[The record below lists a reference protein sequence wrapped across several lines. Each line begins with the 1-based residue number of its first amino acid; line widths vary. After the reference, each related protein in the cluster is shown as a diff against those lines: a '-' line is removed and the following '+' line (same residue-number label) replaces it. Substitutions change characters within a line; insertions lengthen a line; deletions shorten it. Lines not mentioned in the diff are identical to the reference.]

1 MSPGQQRLVL
11 HVGVMKSGTS
21 FIQSRL
27 FANKRMLRDE
37 RGILVPGMNW
47 LSQVMAARDVLGSG
61 EEQWAKMAGK
71 VQAHESTSVISMEY
85 LGPVRPLVARRVLD
99 TFPSHRVEVV
109 ITARDLNRSIA
120 AMWQETVQNGRTW
133 TFADYLAG
141 IEAWRPGHR
150 GESLVAPESG
160 RTFWRQQNLVRIART
175 WASVG
180 APVSVITVPP
190 PGAPRELLWERFCS
204 VLRTPPDGFAPAR
217 MENESVG
224 AASTLVIRRLNEL
237 LDEAGLPF
245 PEGTDLRK
253 GLLAKHVLAARKS
266 SEPAIGLSV
275 APWVRDHADHLV
287 KALDELGVSLVGS
300 WDDLAPVEVPGV
312 DPATIDDSLIA
323 EAAIAGLAGVLA
335 EQVRAEQVRAEDVR
349 GEQVRTEEET

>member
-27 FANKRMLRDE
+27 FANKKMLLSD
-37 RGILVPGMNW
+37 RGILVPGLNW

-71 VQAHESTSVISMEY
+71 VNAHDGTSVISMEY
-85 LGPVRPLVARRVLD
+85 LGPVRPAVARRVLD
-99 TFPSHRVEVV
+99 SFPSHQVDVV

-150 GESLVAPESG
+150 SAGDPPEAG

-175 WASVG
+175 WG
-180 APVSVITVPP
+180 ELAPVSVVTVPP
-190 PGAPRELLWERFCS
+190 PGAPRDLLWERFCS
-204 VLRTPPDGFAPAR
+204 ILRTPPDGFAPAR
-217 MENESVG
+217 LDNESVG
-224 AASTLVIRRLNEL
+224 AASTLVVRRLNEL
-237 LDEAGLPF
+237 LTEAGLPF

-253 GLLAKHVLAARKS
+253 GVLAKQVLAARKAA
-266 SEPAIGLSV
+266 EPAIGLSV
-275 APWVRDHADHLV
+275 APWVRDHAAHMV
-287 KALDELGVSLVGS
+287 TALTDLGITPTGS
-300 WDDLAPVEVPGV
+300 WDDLAPVDVPGV
-312 DPATIDDSLIA
+312 DPATIDDSTVLD
-323 EAAIAGLAGVLA
+323 AAMAGLAGFLA
-335 EQVRAEQVRAEDVR
+335 QQIREGDES
-349 GEQVRTEEET
+349 